1 MRKWTVATAIALAGL
16 GALSSL
22 PASADHRHH
31 GVVHARPY
39 VSFGYNYGYGYPF
52 GYGFGYYRPWY
63 DPFWG
68 PRVGVGVRIDPYR
81 SRRGRTEESASRQQ
95 RALKMYV
102 YPAAG
107 QSEAQTSEDKYQC
120 HVWAADQSGYD
131 PTNGAGDRDDAE
143 SYTRAFTA
151 CMEGRNYVVK

>member
-1 MRKWTVATAIALAGL
+1 MRKWTVAIAVAGF
-16 GALSSL
+16 GALLSL
-22 PASADHRHH
+22 PASAEHRHH
-31 GVVHARPY
+31 GAVHARPY
-39 VSFGYNYGYGYPF
+39 VSFGYNYGYGYPY

-81 SRRGRTEESASRQQ
+81 SRRARSEERSGGEQ

-107 QSEAQTSEDKYQC
+107 QTEAQTSEDKYQC